1 MRTLEPTWKLS
12 KKLIL
17 ENFAFLQS
25 EFDFPKFKNNR
36 IRDEYYITTQ
46 KGEIEF
52 NCLIFQFSW
61 SSPEIGITN
70 HSEQTEFNA
79 DSMPTNYYRIDKLDK
94 TGELKKIAEKGN
106 DFIET
111 YVKKCAELLKENPK
125 ILNGITTEFKNK

>member
-52 NCLIFQFSW
+52 NCLIFQFS
-61 SSPEIGITN
+61 
-70 HSEQTEFNA
+70 
-79 DSMPTNYYRIDKLDK
+79 
-94 TGELKKIAEKGN
+94 
-106 DFIET
+106 
-111 YVKKCAELLKENPK
+111 
-125 ILNGITTEFKNK
+125 